1 MNNKV
6 LQIGQ
11 INFRGNVIDHGW
23 FKTLTLDNGKPNIVA
38 ITILGEFVYWYKPT
52 EVRSEESSQ
61 VQYKQKFKAD
71 MLQKS
76 YQQLA
81 DSFGF
86 TKRQVKDACDFL
98 KERGLI
104 KIEFRTIVVSGTRCN
119 NVMYVEPIPKMI
131 QKISVMYWGN
141 DTPPTLKRNS
151 PITTESK
158 RVLHSKEIP
167 SYDKTEESLA
177 LECKTNTEIT
187 TNITTEI
194 TTNIYD
200 DDDNVASTQKLI
212 DQEFKVSYNFLL
224 KKGIPLSEIAIQ
236 ELGEFCD
243 RFGNELITHAVNKA
257 IDENV
262 PKWRYIRSI
271 LSSWDKAK
279 VKTLHDVAAL
289 DTRFEMSK
297 KNNKR
302 TGRGYSN
309 RTEVVPEWL
318 HQREEPESVQQPKQS
333 QSKDTV
339 DNQKRL
345 DEILNKYKNTK
356 GE

>member
-38 ITILGEFVYWYKPT
+38 ITILGEIVYWYKPT

-71 MLQKS
+71 TLQKS

-86 TKRQVKDACDFL
+86 TKRQVKEACDFL

-104 KIEFRTIVVSGTRCN
+104 KIEFRTILVNGTKCN
-119 NVMYVEPIPKMI
+119 NVMYVEPVPEMI
-131 QKISVMYWGN
+131 QKISIIYWGN
-141 DTPPTLKRNS
+141 GNPPTLKSNS
-151 PITTESK
+151 PITLESK
-158 RVLHSKEIP
+158 AP
-167 SYDKTEESLA
+167 YDKTEESLT
-177 LECKTNTEIT
+177 LERKTNTEIT

-194 TTNIYD
+194 TTNIND
-200 DDDNVASTQKLI
+200 DDATSSQKLI
-212 DQEFKVSYNFLL
+212 DQEFKTSYNFLL
-224 KKGIPLSEIAIQ
+224 ENGIPLSEIAIQ

-243 RFGNELITHAVNKA
+243 RFGNELVIHAVNKA

-271 LSSWDKAK
+271 LSSWKKEK
-279 VKTLHDVAAL
+279 VKTLNDVAAL

-297 KNNKR
+297 KNTKR
-302 TGRGYSN
+302 TGKGYSK
-309 RTEVVPEWL
+309 RTEVVPDWL
-318 HQREEPESVQQPKQS
+318 RKQEEQEPLQQPQQTQS
-333 QSKDTV
+333 
-339 DNQKRL
+339 DNLEDNKKRL

>member
-1 MNNKV
+1 MNTKV

-38 ITILGEFVYWYKPT
+38 ITILGEIVYWYKPT

-71 MLQKS
+71 TLQKS

-86 TKRQVKDACDFL
+86 TKRQVKEACDFL

-104 KIEFRTIVVSGTRCN
+104 KIEFRTILVNGTRCN
-119 NVMYVEPIPKMI
+119 NVMYVEPVPEMV
-131 QKISVMYWGN
+131 QKISIMYWGN
-141 DTPPTLKRNS
+141 GNPPTLKSNS
-151 PITTESK
+151 PVALESK
-158 RVLHSKEIP
+158 RVLHSNAIP
-167 SYDKTEESLA
+167 FYDKTEESLT
-177 LECKTNTEIT
+177 LERKTNTEIT
-187 TNITTEI
+187 TNITT
-194 TTNIYD
+194 NIND
-200 DDDNVASTQKLI
+200 DGATSSQKLI
-212 DQEFKVSYNFLL
+212 DQEFKISYNFLL
-224 KKGIPLSEIAIQ
+224 EKGIPLSEIAIQ

-243 RFGNELITHAVNKA
+243 RFGNELVIHAVNKA

-271 LSSWDKAK
+271 LSSWEKEK
-279 VKTLHDVAAL
+279 VKTLNDVAAL

-302 TGRGYSN
+302 ISKGYSK
-309 RTEVVPEWL
+309 RTEFVPDWL
-318 HQREEPESVQQPKQS
+318 RKQEEQEPIQQPQQTHS
-333 QSKDTV
+333 EDIE
-339 DNQKRL
+339 DNKKRL

>member
-1 MNNKV
+1 MNTKV
-6 LQIGQ
+6 LHIGQ

-38 ITILGEFVYWYKPT
+38 ITILGEIVYWYKPT

-71 MLQKS
+71 TLQKS

-86 TKRQVKDACDFL
+86 TKRQVKEACDFL

-104 KIEFRTIVVSGTRCN
+104 KIEFRTILVNGTRCN
-119 NVMYVEPIPKMI
+119 NVMYVEPVPEMV
-131 QKISVMYWGN
+131 QKISIMYWGN
-141 DTPPTLKRNS
+141 GTPPTLKSNS
-151 PITTESK
+151 PVTLESK
-158 RVLHSKEIP
+158 RVLHSKAIP
-167 SYDKTEESLA
+167 FYDKTEESLT
-177 LECKTNTEIT
+177 LERKTNTEIT
-187 TNITTEI
+187 TNITT
-194 TTNIYD
+194 NIND
-200 DDDNVASTQKLI
+200 DDDASTQKLI
-212 DQEFKVSYNFLL
+212 DQEFKISYNFLL
-224 KKGIPLSEIAIQ
+224 EKGIPLSEIAIQ

-243 RFGNELITHAVNKA
+243 RFGNELVIHAVNKA

-271 LSSWDKAK
+271 LSSWEKEK
-279 VKTLHDVAAL
+279 VKTLNDIAAL

-302 TGRGYSN
+302 TGKGYSK
-309 RTEVVPEWL
+309 RTEVIPDWL
-318 HQREEPESVQQPKQS
+318 RKQEEQEPIQQPQQTQS
-333 QSKDTV
+333 DDFENNK
-339 DNQKRL
+339 KRL